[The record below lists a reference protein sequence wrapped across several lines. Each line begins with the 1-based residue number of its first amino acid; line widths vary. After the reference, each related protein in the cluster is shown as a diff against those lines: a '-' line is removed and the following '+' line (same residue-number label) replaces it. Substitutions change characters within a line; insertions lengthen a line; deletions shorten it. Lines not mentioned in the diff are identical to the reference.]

1 VTTKTDKSRGFS
13 RWKIALIVLV
23 VLVILVASGIPLL
36 PQIASRAIVHTLQ
49 QQGYTTKIDQVDID
63 LLGGRLVGKGITAQK
78 STGEKLAVDHL
89 EVVIGWQA
97 LSRHQLQLL
106 NINIEGLYFDSG
118 GASAKTPPVAEAS
131 PASAKGN
138 AGWLLGLHSLTLKN
152 SRICFVEYKNKPC
165 LHINKMSWQGKADLD
180 SGAVTTALAKLPLQ
194 LNGELAITG
203 LSLTAAKQQPVLKLG
218 QLSLKGVNIDSLAK
232 IQLDEIQLQ
241 QFSLPRYAKDKEEA
255 GAPEYIKFASLGI
268 NKANISDLKRIDVKQ
283 IKLAG
288 LGMDVIRLDNGEWQM
303 IHHLQ
308 SVFPPQAA
316 KPANAAAVKSADPVL
331 LPQLGIGHLS
341 IEKSESITFE
351 DRTLPTPFEMSLRNL
366 AVSLKDLDS
375 QQPNKPTSFKLD
387 SRFKRHGKVNVSG
400 SIYPFR
406 DKLTFKL
413 QGEANAV
420 DLRPTKSY
428 LEKYL
433 GYTVRSGQLT
443 GDLSLE
449 ADSGKLNGL
458 ANIELEQFVLVAI
471 NQKKADEMEQQLGA
485 PLNSALALLREKNK
499 SIHLKI
505 PISGNIND
513 PKFNTDD
520 AISQI
525 LTRAVVGSI
534 KTYYA
539 DYGLITAAYGPYGVA
554 IFGASK
560 VYGFLNKLRFN
571 DLNFEAGQDA
581 LNTEQKAYLDN
592 LAKMLASRPEVQ
604 LTLCGY
610 VTHADLLNQES
621 WLESEPKEKQ
631 NPASL
636 SKSRTKKLLRL
647 ASQRAEAVK
656 DYLVEQQSIEAK
668 RLIVCEPQYDA
679 QADTLPRVEISI

>member
-1 VTTKTDKSRGFS
+1 MTEKSSRFS
-13 RWKIALIVLV
+13 RWKIALIILAV
-23 VLVILVASGIPLL
+23 VLVILVAIAIPLL
-36 PQIASRAIVHTLQ
+36 PQIASRAIIHTLN
-49 QQGYTTKIDQVDID
+49 QQGYATKIEQVDID

-89 EVVIGWQA
+89 EMVIDWQA
-97 LSRHQLQLL
+97 LSKHQLQLL
-106 NINIEGLYFDSG
+106 NIDIDGLHFDSG
-118 GASAKTPPVAEAS
+118 TASAKTPPMAETA
-131 PASAKGN
+131 PVSAKGN

-152 SRICFVEYKNKPC
+152 SRICFVDYQNKPC
-165 LHINKMSWQGKADLD
+165 LHINKLSWQGKADLD
-180 SGAVTTALAKLPLQ
+180 SGATTTALANLPLQ
-194 LNGELAITG
+194 LNGNLAIAG
-203 LSLTAAKQQPVLKLG
+203 LSITAVKQQPVLKLG
-218 QLSLKGVNIDSLAK
+218 ELSLKGMNIDSLAK
-232 IQLDEIQLQ
+232 IHLDDIQLQ
-241 QFSLPRYAKDKEEA
+241 QFTLPRKVKDKEDA
-255 GAPEYIKFASLGI
+255 SVPEYIKLASLEI
-268 NKANISDLKRIDVKQ
+268 NKANVTDLKRIDVNQ

-288 LGMDVIRLDNGEWQM
+288 LGMNVIRQDNGEWQI

-308 SVFPPQAA
+308 SVFLQQPA
-316 KPANAAAVKSADPVL
+316 KPANATTAKSGEPVG
-331 LPQLGIGHLS
+331 LPQLAIGQLS

-351 DRTLPTPFEMSLRNL
+351 DRTLATPFEISLRNL
-366 AVSLKDLDS
+366 VVSLKDFDS
-375 QQPNKPTSFKLD
+375 QQPNKPTSIKLD
-387 SRFKRHGKVNVSG
+387 SRFARHGKVKVSG
-400 SIYPFR
+400 SIYPFH
-406 DKLTFKL
+406 DQLTFKL

-433 GYTVRSGQLT
+433 GYTVKSGQLT

-458 ANIELEQFVLVAI
+458 ANVELEQFVLVAI
-471 NQKKADEMEQQLGA
+471 NQKKADEMEHQLGA

-539 DYGLITAAYGPYGVA
+539 DYGLITAAYGPYGMA
-554 IFGASK
+554 IFGATK

-571 DLNFEAGQDA
+571 DLDFETGQGA
-581 LNTEQKAYLDN
+581 LNPEQKAYLDN

-610 VTHADLLNQES
+610 VTRADLLNQES
-621 WLESEPKEKQ
+621 WLESEPKDKQ
-631 NPASL
+631 NLASL
-636 SKSRTKKLLRL
+636 TKSRTKKLLHL

-668 RLIVCEPQYDA
+668 RLIICEPQYDA